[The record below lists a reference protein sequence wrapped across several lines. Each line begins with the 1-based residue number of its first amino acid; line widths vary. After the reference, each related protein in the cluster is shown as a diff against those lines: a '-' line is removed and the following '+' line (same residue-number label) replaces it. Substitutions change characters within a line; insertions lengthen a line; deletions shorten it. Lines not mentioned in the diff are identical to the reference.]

1 MKASELKESLI
12 KFSEK
17 RIQDEYLNY
26 RSNLKKDTG
35 VKDFILTSVQNL
47 VGDKVDLIAENN
59 NFFNKNEDHGV
70 SHLLIKTKCENQE
83 IFIKASIGYNYADF
97 DFDSDWFLTFKLYT
111 QFDLIRLKNE
121 LIEQL
126 ENNPRKIVEK
136 ILTEQSLL

>member
-26 RSNLKKDTG
+26 RSNLKKDG
-35 VKDFILTSVQNL
+35 LKDFILTSVQNL
-47 VGDKVDLIAENN
+47 AGDKVDLIAENN
-59 NFFNKNEDHGV
+59 NFFDKNEDHGV
-70 SHLLIKTKCENQE
+70 SHFLMKTKSENQE